1 MLLLSRKDIESVFT
15 MKETVQAVKDAFTM
29 FSQNKIEVPL
39 RTAIKSQCGG
49 TFLTMPSYA
58 PELECECVKCIN
70 HFPMNIGKNI
80 PTLPTQVLLA
90 DANTGMFVAMLDGL
104 CVTQL
109 RTGASSGAAFDVL
122 AKKECYKGAM
132 IGTGGQAAAQLE
144 AMLVAMSQKLAS
156 YNVKLVPAA
165 SSDEAVK
172 DADLLITV
180 TPSLKPVFD
189 GKMVKPG
196 ATVSCVGSFAP
207 NMQEMSPEVLSRAA
221 KIYFDSKEA
230 VLSEA
235 GDILIPLKD
244 GIITESDF
252 TGDLGDVIL
261 GNVTGR
267 ENDEEI
273 IVYKTVGIGAQDL
286 VTSKRIYDKAITNN
300 IGTVWE

>member
-1 MLLLSRKDIESVFT
+1 M
-15 MKETVQAVKDAFTM
+15 
-29 FSQNKIEVPL
+29 
-39 RTAIKSQCGG
+39 
-49 TFLTMPSYA
+49 
-58 PELECECVKCIN
+58 
-70 HFPMNIGKNI
+70 
-80 PTLPTQVLLA
+80 
-90 DANTGMFVAMLDGL
+90 
-104 CVTQL
+104 
-109 RTGASSGAAFDVL
+109 
-122 AKKECYKGAM
+122 
-132 IGTGGQAAAQLE
+132 
-144 AMLVAMSQKLAS
+144 
-156 YNVKLVPAA
+156 
-165 SSDEAVK
+165 
-172 DADLLITV
+172 
-180 TPSLKPVFD
+180 
-189 GKMVKPG
+189 
-196 ATVSCVGSFAP
+196 GSFAP

>member
-1 MLLLSRKDIESVFT
+1 M
-15 MKETVQAVKDAFTM
+15 
-29 FSQNKIEVPL
+29 
-39 RTAIKSQCGG
+39 
-49 TFLTMPSYA
+49 
-58 PELECECVKCIN
+58 
-70 HFPMNIGKNI
+70 
-80 PTLPTQVLLA
+80 
-90 DANTGMFVAMLDGL
+90 
-104 CVTQL
+104 
-109 RTGASSGAAFDVL
+109 
-122 AKKECYKGAM
+122 
-132 IGTGGQAAAQLE
+132 E
-144 AMLVAMSQKLAS
+144 AMLVARQLEEVWIYDMDLNRCRTFVEAMSQKLAS

-189 GKMVKPG
+189 GQMVKPG